1 MLAIT
6 VATRREARCL
16 APGCGRKLTARK
28 SVEAQI
34 GPTCARRIREAAE
47 REVLAGV
54 KPEQAEKVRQ
64 LIADGGIIPAGRP
77 GFYQA
82 VSADGERIRITCA
95 RGCTCEA
102 GKRRRLVVCYHRLA
116 ARVLDLVRTRTVGLA
131 TVTRLPIAPPYT
143 PTITDAGLPAAA

>member
-6 VATRREARCL
+6 VATRRETRCL

-28 SVEAQI
+28 SVEAQF
-34 GPTCARRIREAAE
+34 GPACLRRIREAAE

-54 KPEQAEKVRQ
+54 KPEQAEKARQ

-82 VSADGERIRITCA
+82 LSESGERIRLTCD

-102 GKRRRLVVCYHRLA
+102 GKRRRLVVCYHVLA
-116 ARVLDLVRTRTVGLA
+116 VRVLELVRTRTAGRKAVVIRIPIA
-131 TVTRLPIAPPYT
+131 TPYTPIALPIA
-143 PTITDAGLPAAA
+143 A